1 MQHENNLA
9 KALYEQRYGPAD
21 RRLRDEFAAKAM
33 QGIISSMVSGDE
45 YQRLKAV
52 ATQCGLTL
60 SQWIARDAY
69 KQADAMM
76 AARNAVSTD
85 DVCTKH
91 IFWGAGEPDCPKDIK
106 SSNGELHT
114 LRCKIC
120 GKNAT

>member
-1 MQHENNLA
+1 MQNENNLA
-9 KALYEQRYGPAD
+9 KALYEQRYGRAD
-21 RRLRDEFAAKAM
+21 RRLRDEFAAEAM
-33 QGIISSMVSGDE
+33 NGIISSIVSGDE

-60 SQWIARDAY
+60 SRWIARDAY

-76 AARNAVSTD
+76 WARSEVSGEPACVTH
-85 DVCTKH
+85 K
-91 IFWGAGEPDCPKDIK
+91 FWGAGEPDCPKDIK

>member
-9 KALYEQRYGPAD
+9 KVLYDKRYGPAD

-60 SQWIARDAY
+60 SRWIARDAY

-76 AARNAVSTD
+76 QARTEVSSEP
-85 DVCTKH
+85 VCVTHK
-91 IFWGAGEPDCPKDIK
+91 FWGAGEADCPAEIK
-106 SSNGELHT
+106 ASNGELHT
-114 LRCKIC
+114 LRCKVC